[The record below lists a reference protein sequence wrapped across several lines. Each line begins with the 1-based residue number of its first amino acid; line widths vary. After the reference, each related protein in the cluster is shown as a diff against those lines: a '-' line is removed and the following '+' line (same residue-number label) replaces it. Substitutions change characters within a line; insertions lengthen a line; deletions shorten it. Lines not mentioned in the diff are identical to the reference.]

1 MVIGGTPELLSLQPI
16 DSMAAHFSPR
26 ALTKT
31 AAASLA
37 VAGMLQLSNAAE
49 AAPKRLTQIN
59 TGVIPATFNITTSG
73 RESTTSQPQLQ
84 TPSRYSLK
92 SGIQEKINN
101 GTGIQ
106 DLGRVDQITG
116 RLSRK
121 DNRGF
126 ERYGLTTPSVQS
138 PENNYGSMVGREA
151 IKSEAERH
159 SPSSRFNGSE
169 GRGASML
176 PPPTS
181 GDYYIPGQREEEADK
196 VRQEAAKEAAK
207 DFAKTTA
214 KAGPIAGLA
223 SATKTLLWETGKGAI
238 QSMLNIA
245 KEAEDRKEKLSQ
257 EAKKNP
263 NPESDGAYGTYDI
276 SGKPDPLGVL
286 KKLNTNR
293 DRLKTLNP
301 TIDPNRDSDHVNGN
315 YTGPSIGGITSS
327 NGGTSTG
334 SWYHPYGKGGYTGP
348 NVDAIRNSH
357 GGTSTGGFKPPF

>member
-1 MVIGGTPELLSLQPI
+1 
-16 DSMAAHFSPR
+16 MAAYFSPK
-26 ALTKT
+26 ALTKA

-49 AAPKRLTQIN
+49 AAPKKLTQIN
-59 TGVIPATFNITTSG
+59 TGAIPATFKITTSA
-73 RESTTSQPQLQ
+73 RKSATRQPQLQ
-84 TPSRYSLK
+84 RPSGYSLK

-101 GTGIQ
+101 GTGIKE
-106 DLGRVDQITG
+106 LGRADQITG
-116 RLSRK
+116 GLSRK

-138 PENNYGSMVGREA
+138 HQNNYGSMVGRDA

-169 GRGASML
+169 RRGASML
-176 PPPTS
+176 PPAEG
-181 GDYYIPGQREEEADK
+181 GDTFAPGQREDEADK

-207 DFAKTTA
+207 DFVKTTA
-214 KAGPIAGLA
+214 TAGPIAGLA
-223 SATKTLLWETGKGAI
+223 AATKTLLWETGKGAI
-238 QSMLNIA
+238 QSIVNIG
-245 KEAEDRKEKLSQ
+245 KEVEDRKEKLSQ

-286 KKLNTNR
+286 KKLNMNH
-293 DRLKTLNP
+293 DRLKNLNP
-301 TIDPNRDSDHVNGN
+301 TIDPNRDSDHTNGN

-334 SWYHPYGKGGYTGP
+334 SWNHPYGKGGYTGP
-348 NVDAIRNSH
+348 SVDAIKTSH

>member
-1 MVIGGTPELLSLQPI
+1 
-16 DSMAAHFSPR
+16 MAAYFSSK
-26 ALTKT
+26 ALTKA

-49 AAPKRLTQIN
+49 AAPKKLTQIN
-59 TGVIPATFNITTSG
+59 TGAIPATFNITTSA
-73 RESTTSQPQLQ
+73 RKSTTRQPQLQ
-84 TPSRYSLK
+84 RPSGYSLK

-101 GTGIQ
+101 GTGIKE
-106 DLGRVDQITG
+106 LGRADQITG
-116 RLSRK
+116 GLSRK

-138 PENNYGSMVGREA
+138 HQNNYGSMVGRDA
-151 IKSEAERH
+151 LKSEAERH

-169 GRGASML
+169 RRGASML
-176 PPPTS
+176 PPAES
-181 GDYYIPGQREEEADK
+181 GDVPAAGQREEEADK
-196 VRQEAAKEAAK
+196 VRKEAAK
-207 DFAKTTA
+207 AAAKDFVKTTA

-223 SATKTLLWETGKGAI
+223 AATKTLLTETGKGAI
-238 QSMLNIA
+238 KIMLNTG
-245 KEAEDRKEKLSQ
+245 KE

-301 TIDPNRDSDHVNGN
+301 TIDPNRDSDHSNGN

-334 SWYHPYGKGGYTGP
+334 SWYHPYGKGGYTGQ
-348 NVDAIRNSH
+348 NVDAIRTSH